1 MSERYGT
8 GYPDDEPVIGGGGF
22 APPSAPL
29 IPPGLPHYIGG
40 TVETEYDEPEIGAH
54 SNGYSENGYSENG
67 YAEDEYAEDDEYYE
81 EEDDEYGYYEDDYDA
96 ESPARQPMFY
106 VFVALAALVGGI
118 VVFLLFS
125 LVNNDNKDGGGGGG
139 STSFAVKIDSPPKDK
154 RIEIG
159 KSEEVIVQASA
170 TESISLFELFVGDRL
185 ADSVNVTE
193 TPPDN
198 KYRATL
204 KYTLP
209 ARGNYDLMVKV
220 TSSSGATKESDK
232 VRVIAIEPVGE
243 RPQTIRGK
251 VVADTTL
258 RSGPGD
264 SYPEVGTL
272 KAGEEV
278 TILGKS
284 KQIDWLLIDTA
295 QGQKWAK
302 RTAIDPLDSLD
313 LVPQR
318 DVTPTPAPTQEPTR
332 TTIPS
337 PSPSASASP
346 TANPNAPDFV
356 PTNAILLEGG
366 ARLRVTLQNVSTN
379 AYNGPLTIE
388 VSGDVGSKELAIAA
402 NVPGNGGTATVE
414 FDLGTPITTAGKK
427 AVVSVDPK
435 NAVKE
440 SREDN
445 NGATF
450 VLLPPEVAPEI
461 NILAPTVTPSNIAIT
476 IKNDGGPMTATNVTV
491 RVKVGTAENSE
502 SKNIALATG
511 QSQTFSVSNP
521 GAGQATAEVVINGE
535 VVASANFTIGP

>member
-29 IPPGLPHYIGG
+29 PPPGLPQYIGG
-40 TVETEYDEPEIGAH
+40 TVETEYEESEIG
-54 SNGYSENGYSENG
+54 SYSNGYSENG
-67 YAEDEYAEDDEYYE
+67 YAEDEYVEDDEYYE
-81 EEDDEYGYYEDDYDA
+81 EDDDDQYGYYEDEYDA

-125 LVNNDNKDGGGGGG
+125 LVNNDNNDGGGGG

-185 ADSVNVTE
+185 ADSVNVSE

-204 KYTLP
+204 KFTLP

-258 RSGPGD
+258 RTGPGD
-264 SYPEVGTL
+264 SYPESGTL

-313 LVPQR
+313 LVPPR
-318 DVTPTPAPTQEPTR
+318 DVTPTPAPTQEPTS

-414 FDLGTPITTAGKK
+414 FDLDTPITTAGKK

-461 NILAPTVTPSNIAIT
+461 IILVPTVTPSTIAIT
-476 IKNDGGPMTATNVTV
+476 IRNDGGPMTATNVTV
-491 RVKVGTAENSE
+491 RVKVGTAENAD
-502 SKNIALATG
+502 SKNVALATG
-511 QSQTFSVSNP
+511 QTTSFSVSNP

-535 VVASANFTIGP
+535 VVASEPFTIGP